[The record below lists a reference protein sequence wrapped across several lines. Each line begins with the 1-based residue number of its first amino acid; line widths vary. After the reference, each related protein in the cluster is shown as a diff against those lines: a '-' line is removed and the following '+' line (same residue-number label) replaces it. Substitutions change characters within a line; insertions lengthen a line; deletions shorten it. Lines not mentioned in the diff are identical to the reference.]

1 MKVVESLAESKQQQV
16 ELILKGDH
24 ALLHLDAR
32 NNEVIVPEHLKS
44 NAALTLKISYLFQG
58 QLTVSATGIDAYL
71 RFSGNYFQCIIPW
84 EAIWG
89 VSGENGEQRIWPES
103 LPQDLLA
110 QLDSLSNAE
119 EPRQEPDRPEA
130 DAKKENEKSESQKR
144 PQLKRIK

>member
-32 NNEVIVPEHLKS
+32 NNDVIVPEHLKS

-58 QLTVSATGIDAYL
+58 QLKVSAAGIDAYL

-89 VSGENGEQRIWPES
+89 VSGESGEQRIWPES

-119 EPRQEPDRPEA
+119 EPRQERDRTAA